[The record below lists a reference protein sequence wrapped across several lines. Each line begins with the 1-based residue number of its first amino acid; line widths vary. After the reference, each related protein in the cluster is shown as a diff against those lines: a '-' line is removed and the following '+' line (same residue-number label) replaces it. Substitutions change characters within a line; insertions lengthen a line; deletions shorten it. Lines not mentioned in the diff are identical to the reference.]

1 MNKKMA
7 GVALAAALVSPPA
20 WADPTVIT
28 ACQTISQSGSYVV
41 ANNIEMGG
49 SGTCL
54 TITTNDVTINLA
66 GFSVVG
72 RNSAILA
79 LGSTPQVPLHG
90 ITVRNGYVS
99 SLNGPAVTLIDA
111 VGSVVEGVHA
121 SSLEG
126 GGIAAGGIIR
136 GNVVSAIEG
145 FSPGTGIAVGGIVT
159 DNFVS
164 GFGIGIFAGGTVRG
178 NVAINN
184 SVGIEVG
191 AGSTVIGNSAT
202 GNTKAGIQADCPSN
216 LTDNTAAN
224 NGKNLVL
231 NGDGCH
237 NEDNVA
243 P

>member
-7 GVALAAALVSPPA
+7 GLALAAALVSPPA

-28 ACQTISQSGSYVV
+28 ACQTISQSGSYVL
-41 ANNIEMGG
+41 ANDIINGAADA
-49 SGTCL
+49 CL
-54 TITTNDVTINLA
+54 TINTDNVTINLA
-66 GFSVVG
+66 GFSVAG
-72 RNSAILA
+72 RNFAILA

-99 SLNGPAVTLIDA
+99 SRNGSAVTLIDA
-111 VGSVVEGVHA
+111 VGSIVEGVHA
-121 SSLEG
+121 SSFEG
-126 GGIAAGGIIR
+126 GGIEAGGIIR

-145 FSPGTGIAVGGIVT
+145 FSPGTGIAAGGIVT

-164 GFGIGIFAGGTVRG
+164 GFGVGISAGGTVRG

-216 LTDNTAAN
+216 LTDNTAVN
-224 NGKNLVL
+224 NGTNLVL
-231 NGDGCH
+231 NGQGCH